1 MLENY
6 TGEAMEEYATKVAEG
21 REARATQ
28 DESNWTL
35 GDLADNLPTIYGEET
50 LKRYA
55 DDIEIEYNTLQ
66 QYHWV
71 SKRYEFLTRVRNLSW
86 NHHRVL
92 AADNHPDRL
101 DWLAKA
107 DENKWSV
114 KAMLQAVDD
123 AKKVKEFYTL
133 AEWAE
138 LTGQQKAIALGQ
150 RSASHAFN
158 AQTTAAIDWAK
169 YSWNP
174 VTGCLHNCSYC
185 YARDIAE
192 RFYTEL
198 TDPFAPVFRPSRLSG
213 PENTHVP
220 PQAVTDISY
229 MNVFTCSMADL
240 FGRWVPA
247 EWIQSVLDS
256 VSENQQWNFL
266 FLTKFPMRLQEFAFP
281 ENAWVGAT
289 VDAQARIP
297 SVEAAFEKVEA
308 AVKWLSCEPMLE
320 RLTFNRLDLFDWVV
334 VGGASGSSQT
344 PEFFP
349 PREWTN
355 HLEAQA
361 KLAGCQV
368 YEKDNLLDRIKEY
381 PGQDMPQMINVP
393 AGFKMGYLQRDIVGP
408 VEYAAEF
415 VAN

>member
-1 MLENY
+1 LLENY
-6 TGEAMEEYATKVAEG
+6 TGEEIEEYETKVAEG

-28 DESNWTL
+28 DGFNWTL
-35 GDLADNLPTIYGEET
+35 GDLAEGLPTIYGEET

-55 DDIEIEYNTLQ
+55 DDIEVEYNTLANLRT
-66 QYHWV
+66 V
-71 SKRYEFLTRVRNLSW
+71 SLAYEKSCRHDSLSYE
-86 NHHRVL
+86 HHRRL
-92 AADNHPDRL
+92 TANPDRL
-101 DWLAKA
+101 EWLAKA
-107 DENKWSV
+107 AENKWSV
-114 KAMLQAVDD
+114 RAMTTAIDD

-133 AEWAE
+133 AEWVE
-138 LTGQQKAIALGQ
+138 LTAAQRAIALNQ
-150 RSASHAFN
+150 RSTSHAFN

-198 TDPFAPVFRPSRLSG
+198 KDPFAPVFRPSRLSG
-213 PENTHVP
+213 PVNTHVP
-220 PQAVTDISY
+220 PQAATDTSY

-240 FGRWVPA
+240 FGRWVPD
-247 EWIQSVLDS
+247 EWIQSVLD
-256 VSENQQWNFL
+256 VVKDNQQWNFL
-266 FLTKFPMRLQEFAFP
+266 FLTKFPIRLQEFCFP

-289 VDAQARIP
+289 VDAQARIN

-308 AVKWLSCEPMLE
+308 SVKWLSCEPMLE

-349 PREWTN
+349 PRDWTN
-355 HLEAQA
+355 HLEQQA
-361 KLAGCQV
+361 KAAGCHV

-381 PGQDMPQMINVP
+381 PGQDAEPMINVP
-393 AGFKMGYLQRDIVGP
+393 DGFKMGYLQRDL
-408 VEYAAEF
+408 VEPSQYASEF
-415 VAN
+415 GGSG